1 MSEAPARTALVTG
14 ASSGIG
20 RAIALAL
27 GQAGFD
33 LAIADL
39 DRGLLDEVI
48 AQPQLHNRK
57 VAPVPLDL
65 RSEGSIAEAV
75 EQAATALGSIGVL
88 VNNAGVPLQRAA
100 TEVTWAEWDAVIDV
114 NLKGSYFLATAFA
127 RHCRDG
133 GRAGAVVNIASTHGL
148 TGIAGRSVYGISKGG
163 IIQMTR
169 MLAIEWAPLG
179 IRVNAVA
186 PATVLTPSREK
197 MLADPD
203 ARARMLARIPLGRFV
218 TPEEVA
224 AAVLYL
230 ASPEAASVTGHTL
243 LVDGGVTVV

>member
-14 ASSGIG
+14 ASTGIG

-27 GQAGFD
+27 ADAGFD

-39 DRGLLDEVI
+39 DPGSLDEVI

-57 VAPVPLDL
+57 VAPVALDL

-100 TEVTWAEWDAVIDV
+100 TEVTWSEWDAVIDV

-127 RHCRDG
+127 RHCRDR
-133 GRAGAVVNIASTHGL
+133 GRGGAVVNIASTHGL
-148 TGIAGRSVYGISKGG
+148 TGIADRSVYGISKGG

-186 PATVLTPSREK
+186 PATVLTPSRER
-197 MLADPD
+197 MLSDPD

-230 ASPEAASVTGHTL
+230 ASPEAGSVTGHTL

>member
-1 MSEAPARTALVTG
+1 
-14 ASSGIG
+14 
-20 RAIALAL
+20 
-27 GQAGFD
+27 
-33 LAIADL
+33 
-39 DRGLLDEVI
+39 
-48 AQPQLHNRK
+48 
-57 VAPVPLDL
+57 
-65 RSEGSIAEAV
+65 
-75 EQAATALGSIGVL
+75 
-88 VNNAGVPLQRAA
+88 
-100 TEVTWAEWDAVIDV
+100 
-114 NLKGSYFLATAFA
+114 
-127 RHCRDG
+127 
-133 GRAGAVVNIASTHGL
+133 
-148 TGIAGRSVYGISKGG
+148 
-163 IIQMTR
+163 MTR

-197 MLADPD
+197 MLGDPD